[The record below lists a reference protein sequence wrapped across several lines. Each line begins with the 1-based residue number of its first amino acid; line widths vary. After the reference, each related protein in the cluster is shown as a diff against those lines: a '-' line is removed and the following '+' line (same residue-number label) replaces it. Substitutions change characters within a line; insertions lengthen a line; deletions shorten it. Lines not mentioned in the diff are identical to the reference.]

1 MSIATDWYE
10 QPVHKLPVRE
20 RNRIKREL
28 EEEGL
33 TPVIQ
38 LMNDNP
44 SKTVNHLIKA
54 YRNVSCHEYREG
66 DQLPTVLRG
75 HGFEADRRL
84 ERNQMLA
91 LKCRE
96 APGEKIVVR
105 VLPVGADEKRLRDTA
120 RHLSAKINKGIV
132 KAWQPAGMYE
142 SDSFLPDDNP
152 NVCIVWA
159 RLKPEDER
167 HGQSE

>member
-1 MSIATDWYE
+1 MGIATDWYE
-10 QPVHKLPVRE
+10 QPIHELPVRE
-20 RNRIKREL
+20 RNRIRHEL

-33 TPVIQ
+33 APVVQ
-38 LMNDNP
+38 LMTDNP
-44 SKTVNHLIKA
+44 SKTVNHLIEA
-54 YRNVSCHEYREG
+54 YRNVNCHEYREG
-66 DQLPTVLRG
+66 DKLPTVLRG

-105 VLPVGADEKRLRDTA
+105 VLPVGSDEKRLRDTA
-120 RHLSAKINKGIV
+120 RHVSAKINKGIV

-142 SDSFLPDDNP
+142 SDAYFPEGNP

-159 RLKPEDER
+159 RLKPEED
-167 HGQSE
+167 Q